1 MQLQVASLANS
12 SAEHYLT
19 NEGNKE
25 LVPVTSG
32 ILCFTCPYSL
42 ITNAKRK
49 QQSNKSKAL
58 FVAGA
63 YFSLF

>member
-1 MQLQVASLANS
+1 MQLQVTSIVNS

-19 NEGNKE
+19 NEGKE
-25 LVPVTSG
+25 LVPVTSDF
-32 ILCFTCPYSL
+32 LCFTCPYSF

-49 QQSNKSKAL
+49 QQSNKFKAL

-63 YFSLF
+63 F